1 MPVSYMK
8 FAICPCVFLSDF
20 FTIVILT
27 YSVAKITDYCPWHF
41 LYFLPE
47 PQGQGSLR
55 PTSFSFFP
63 PSSDGSVWLTTKV
76 CFGAGSSFFI
86 AAAFSVLI
94 ELTRDATCS
103 LKAISISLNIFSPSF
118 LYSTIG
124 SCWRSEEHTS
134 ELQS

>member
-55 PTSFSFFP
+55 PTSFSFLP
-63 PSSDGSVWLTTKV
+63 PSSDGSVWLVTKV
-76 CFGAGSSFFI
+76 CFGALVSALMLI
-86 AAAFSVLI
+86 FSVFI
-94 ELTRDATCS
+94 VPIREATCS
-103 LKAISISLNIFSPSF
+103 LKTSSISLNIWRPSF

-124 SCWRSEEHTS
+124 SRCP
-134 ELQS
+134 